1 MPNNDCTDFS
11 PEHFAEL
18 MALFDTDNPSETEA
32 MDAGRLMRRLLVA
45 TKLRLVDVIGRKDV
59 MQALDAQLQPVREEG
74 RELKAA
80 FLRIENLEGL
90 TKVQEGIIR
99 ELQKKPGGGPFNE
112 GLVTAVSLGV
122 VLLLV
127 AAAFR

>member
-1 MPNNDCTDFS
+1 MYSLIPSGYAASGGESD
-11 PEHFAEL
+11 PEE
-18 MALFDTDNPSETEA
+18 
-32 MDAGRLMRRLLVA
+32 
-45 TKLRLVDVIGRKDV
+45 
-59 MQALDAQLQPVREEG
+59 
-74 RELKAA
+74 
-80 FLRIENLEGL
+80 IENLEGL